1 MRKISWLLF
10 LLVLALLSYSREV
23 LFLSINDVIA
33 GNDVFYANTTQVDF
47 FMGKSP
53 ATLLKYKYV
62 MTVGFTLLFALVT
75 SLGLRSSFKAK
86 VPFLLALLTYG
97 LCSVV
102 AAVVLLYSFFTNSFE
117 SVYSFLRLIIEYLH
131 NPLLYLIMSAS
142 FLGYSYSQHQR
153 IT

>member
-1 MRKISWLLF
+1 MKKIPWFLF
-10 LLVLALLSYSREV
+10 LLLLAILSYYREVIFMSINAVLA
-23 LFLSINDVIA
+23 
-33 GNDVFYANTTQVDF
+33 GNSVFYAKTTQVDF
-47 FMGKSP
+47 FFNKSP